1 MKEWE
6 SGLPL
11 VSARAGRKEK
21 GKRSKKSKRE
31 IVRERKSGRAD
42 YQNGQRQKRE
52 RERKKQERDCEI
64 VKECKSGREEYLRQ
78 EPGRTAGLERTTSF
92 SRMKSWAQVLPL
104 YWNHES

>member
-1 MKEWE
+1 MGERIT
-6 SGLPL
+6 L

-21 GKRSKKSKRE
+21 GKRSKKSKRERE

-52 RERKKQERDCEI
+52 RESKKQERDCEI

-92 SRMKSWAQVLPL
+92 SRMKSWAQILPL
-104 YWNHES
+104 Y